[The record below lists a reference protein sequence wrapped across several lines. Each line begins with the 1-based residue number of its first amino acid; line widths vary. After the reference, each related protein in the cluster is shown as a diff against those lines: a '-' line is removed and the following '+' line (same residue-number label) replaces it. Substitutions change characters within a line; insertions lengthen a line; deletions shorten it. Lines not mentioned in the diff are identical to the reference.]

1 MLQVHA
7 ARLLGNF
14 RLDVAFEAPTGG
26 IVALFGKSGAG
37 KTSLVSM
44 LAGLLK
50 PTQGRITLDGMVL
63 FDSAAGVDLPPERR
77 RLGYVFQEGRL
88 FPHLTVR
95 GNLLYGFRRAPADE
109 RLIQLDKVVELLGI
123 APLLDRR
130 PAGLSGGE
138 KQRVAIGRAL
148 LANPRLLL
156 MDEPLASLDAS
167 RKEEILPFI
176 EQLRDELRLPIVYV
190 SHDMSEIVRLAD
202 TLVLM
207 SEGRV
212 AAVGPV
218 DEVFGRLDLRP
229 LTGRY
234 EAGAILQA
242 EVAEHDA
249 GHDRASGLTRLVL
262 PGGSLWVAHLDLPPG
277 TRLRLRIRARDVA
290 LALTPPT
297 DTSILNVLAG
307 RIVEVGKDEGPYV
320 DVKLALDASGAAAIW
335 ARVTARSARTLDL
348 RAGRDAYALI
358 KTVAIDRHSLG
369 RYGR

>member
-1 MLQVHA
+1 MLQVRA
-7 ARLLGNF
+7 ARSLGDF
-14 RLDVAFEAPTGG
+14 RLDVAFEAPTAG

-37 KTSLVSM
+37 KTTLVSM

-50 PTQGRITLDGMVL
+50 PARGRISLGDTVL
-63 FDSAAGVDLPPERR
+63 FDSAAGIDLPPERR
-77 RLGYVFQEGRL
+77 RVGYVFQDGLL
-88 FPHLTVR
+88 FPHLNVR
-95 GNLLYGFRRAPADE
+95 ANLLYGFRRAPADD
-109 RLIQLDKVVELLGI
+109 RFIRLDKVVELLGL
-123 APLLDRR
+123 APLLGRR

-156 MDEPLASLDAS
+156 MDEPLSSLDAS

-202 TLVLM
+202 TLVLV

-242 EVAEHDA
+242 EVA
-249 GHDRASGLTRLVL
+249 GHDEASGLTQLIF
-262 PGGSLWVAHLDLPPG
+262 PGGSLWVARLGLPPA
-277 TRLRLRIRARDVA
+277 TRLRLRLRARDVA
-290 LALTPPT
+290 LALAPPR
-297 DTSILNVLAG
+297 DTSILNILAG
-307 RIVEVGKDEGPYV
+307 TITEIGGDEGPQV
-320 DVKLALDASGAAAIW
+320 DVKLALGAPPGVMAIW
-335 ARVTARSARTLDL
+335 ARVTARSARDLDL
-348 RAGRDAYALI
+348 RVGRRAYALI
-358 KTVAIDRHSLG
+358 KAVAIDRHSLG